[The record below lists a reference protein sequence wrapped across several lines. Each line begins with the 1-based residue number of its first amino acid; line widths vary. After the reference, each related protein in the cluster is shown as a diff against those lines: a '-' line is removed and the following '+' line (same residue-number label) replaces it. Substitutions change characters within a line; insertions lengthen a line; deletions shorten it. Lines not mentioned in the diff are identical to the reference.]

1 MLYLLLF
8 ILSMTSALS
17 LVVRQANMQNADLT
31 SSSFQA
37 FDQLRQLYEIGG
49 TRPDLVAKL
58 NLAIAQIEDAKI
70 LRAQGNEAGAA
81 KLEEQAQST
90 IAEVEGAVPAAT
102 LKAQQELTNRTLLV
116 IAYIPV
122 VVIASALIFYT
133 SLRAWRWYEKAKL
146 FEMRIVEKKTEDQ

>member
-1 MLYLLLF
+1 M
-8 ILSMTSALS
+8 
-17 LVVRQANMQNADLT
+17 
-31 SSSFQA
+31 
-37 FDQLRQLYEIGG
+37 GG